1 MKYTSYEVNLQ
12 DMNCPKEEVTRIW
25 EDNQNLL
32 VQDQKIV
39 YGCLNQDCCS
49 QVKSIVGGRFNIV
62 TVTCLVITVFL
73 VLFIVNMQYMFKVI
87 SRYNIRFLNHN
98 GDHFNLG
105 LLLVAALVFL
115 YMRFLMP
122 FSQMGPP
129 VVDFTPIVPKK
140 SEIYSYYDIKD
151 PKIKHEMQVLELSQD
166 PYLSHFNFKDINKV
180 LPFSDPGCPPDGV
193 CNENL

>member
-1 MKYTSYEVNLQ
+1 M
-12 DMNCPKEEVTRIW
+12 
-25 EDNQNLL
+25 
-32 VQDQKIV
+32 
-39 YGCLNQDCCS
+39 
-49 QVKSIVGGRFNIV
+49 
-62 TVTCLVITVFL
+62 ITAYM

-105 LLLVAALVFL
+105 LLLVASLVFL

-129 VVDFTPIVPKK
+129 VVDFTPIVPKHA
-140 SEIYSYYDIKD
+140 EVFSYYDLKD
-151 PKIKHEMQVLELSQD
+151 PKIKHEMQVLEVSQD
-166 PYLSHFNFKDINKV
+166 PYMSHFNFKDINKI

-193 CNENL
+193 CSENLQTLVKMHLV